1 MKKYKE
7 LAINIFYPFGKL
19 TQIQK
24 LALVSIQLL
33 VLFSYL
39 QFFTSLK
46 PIDVINTVIGFLT
59 SESFYDDFFATLMF
73 VARGMLYAMLI
84 TMLLAYLHTI
94 EFFKAYID
102 FITKCRYLTFATV
115 MTMFTMHSDSLS
127 GLKMTLLLFGT
138 IPFFVT
144 SFVAETALG
153 KGTPEYQLNK
163 AYVNRKGKWEALFEV
178 IIVGKLDRLFEV
190 VRQNYAIAW
199 MVITTV
205 EANALNEGGI
215 GTMVSKANRVMNL
228 GNLLAIAL
236 LVILLGVLFDFA
248 FGWLRVTLFEYVKPK
263 RK

>member
-1 MKKYKE
+1 MRQFKE

-24 LALVSIQLL
+24 ITLISIQLL
-33 VLFSYL
+33 ILFTCL

-46 PIDVINTVIGFLT
+46 PLDVISTVIGFLT
-59 SESFYDDFFATLMF
+59 SVTFYDDFFATLMF
-73 VARGMLYAMLI
+73 VAKGMFFAMLL

-115 MTMFTMHSDSLS
+115 MTMFTMHSESLS

-144 SFVAETALG
+144 SFVADTSLG
-153 KGTPEYQLNK
+153 RGTPEYQLNK

-178 IIVGKLDRLFEV
+178 VIVGKLDRVFEV
-190 VRQNYAIAW
+190 IRQNYAIAW

-228 GNLLAIAL
+228 GNLMAIAL
-236 LVILLGVLFDFA
+236 LVILLGVLFDFT
-248 FGWLRVTLFEYVKPK
+248 FGWARTALFEYVKK
-263 RK
+263 QK